1 MVNKHIQKLDGWPC
15 CLLEVAICHTFFG
28 AKQWV
33 EPLPLTTQIFLL
45 KNLKNERISRNDCQM
60 RSVQNLFIPLLVDY
74 RGLHYPIHWGLSQY
88 HNSLKRMRF
97 RVVEHCFFM
106 FVPVL
111 GWDAKECLAEAV
123 EPSAPGLR
131 ASEWD
136 DSHSCVRKWCPAAM
150 TFHGELAWHWLS
162 FTSFEAQYPKQR
174 LGVQDI
180 VIFVILN
187 CNYIAYIY
195 HFKHVIPM
203 WYYICYT
210 QIYADL
216 CQISSIFHPT
226 CAAWPA
232 WAGQYLWA
240 AGCGGEWDP
249 QLVAFPDGSHARPW
263 RQDGFVFSVVNIAIW
278 KMDARKIDGKFWPF
292 PFFSKMR
299 IWAMNCSFE
308 IHEISPGKN
317 DFMGIFFHSPEDT
330 RHRRQLFLVA
340 G

>member
-195 HFKHVIPM
+195 
-203 WYYICYT
+203 
-210 QIYADL
+210 
-216 CQISSIFHPT
+216 ISF
-226 CAAWPA
+226 
-232 WAGQYLWA
+232 
-240 AGCGGEWDP
+240 
-249 QLVAFPDGSHARPW
+249 
-263 RQDGFVFSVVNIAIW
+263 
-278 KMDARKIDGKFWPF
+278 
-292 PFFSKMR
+292 
-299 IWAMNCSFE
+299 
-308 IHEISPGKN
+308 
-317 DFMGIFFHSPEDT
+317 
-330 RHRRQLFLVA
+330 
-340 G
+340 

>member
-1 MVNKHIQKLDGWPC
+1 MV
-15 CLLEVAICHTFFG
+15 EVAICHTFFG

-111 GWDAKECLAEAV
+111 GCDAKECLAEAV

-174 LGVQDI
+174 LGGVQDI

-195 HFKHVIPM
+195 
-203 WYYICYT
+203 
-210 QIYADL
+210 
-216 CQISSIFHPT
+216 ISYRHM
-226 CAAWPA
+226 
-232 WAGQYLWA
+232 
-240 AGCGGEWDP
+240 
-249 QLVAFPDGSHARPW
+249 
-263 RQDGFVFSVVNIAIW
+263 FVHI
-278 KMDARKIDGKFWPF
+278 
-292 PFFSKMR
+292 
-299 IWAMNCSFE
+299 
-308 IHEISPGKN
+308 
-317 DFMGIFFHSPEDT
+317 
-330 RHRRQLFLVA
+330 LF
-340 G
+340 